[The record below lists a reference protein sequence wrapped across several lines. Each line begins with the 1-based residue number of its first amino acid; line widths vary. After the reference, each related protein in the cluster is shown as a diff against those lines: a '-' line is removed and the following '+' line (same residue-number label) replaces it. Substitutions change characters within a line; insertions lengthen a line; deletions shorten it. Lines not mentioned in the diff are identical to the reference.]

1 MRTIWLVIKH
11 DVMATLRQ
19 PSFWILTFLMPA
31 LLLAYL
37 AYSTIRYSQPDSE
50 ADRPEESTS
59 TPADIAAV
67 GLVDEADLLAEL
79 PPGFPPDLFVRFAD
93 QATARA
99 ALENEEIE
107 QYIHIPADYV
117 ATGQVTVYDQN
128 FQILQSGENMGLA
141 FHSDNEWV
149 LQYVLDYSLTGDEE
163 LVTALRNPTPGALA
177 EWHAVRPPEP
187 TDADSQALAELVS
200 SIVPYGFYFLLLMS
214 SSYLMR
220 AVVAEK
226 ENRTVEVLLLS
237 LHPRQLMVGKI
248 LAMSLVVLLQVAVWV
263 GGGVLMLDRG
273 ADLLRVAEFTFPPGF
288 LIWASLFLILGYLL
302 FASIMTAAGA
312 LATNAREGGQ
322 MMWLLI
328 IPLMPTLMFGSLFL
342 EEPNNP
348 LVLVLSLFPF
358 SAPSAMVTR
367 LAVAQVPLWQILVSL
382 AGVALTAYLFI
393 ALAGRFFRAGNLL
406 SSASFSWRRLAT
418 GWRE

>member
-11 DVMATLRQ
+11 DVGATLRQ
-19 PSFWILTFLMPA
+19 PSFWLLTFLVPA
-31 LLLAYL
+31 LLIGYL
-37 AYSTIRYSQPDSE
+37 TYSTIRYNQPDTE
-50 ADRPEESTS
+50 ADRPEESAS
-59 TPADIAAV
+59 TPADIQNI
-67 GLVDEADLLAEL
+67 GLVDEPGLLAE
-79 PPGFPPDLFVRFAD
+79 PPSGFPPDLFLRFQD

-99 ALENEEIE
+99 ALEAGEIE
-107 QYIHIPADYV
+107 QYVHIPADYV

-128 FQILQSGENMGLA
+128 FQILQSGEDMGVA
-141 FHSDNEWV
+141 FHSESEWV
-149 LQYVLDYSLTGDEE
+149 LGYLLNYSLTRDEE

-177 EWHAVRPPEP
+177 EWHALRPPEE

-200 SIVPYGFYFLLLMS
+200 TIVPYGFYFLLLMS

-237 LHPRQLMVGKI
+237 VDPRKLMVGKI
-248 LAMSLVVLLQVAVWV
+248 LAMSMVALLQVVVWV
-263 GGGVLMLDRG
+263 GGGVLILDRG

-288 LIWASLFLILGYLL
+288 LVWATLFLVVGYLL
-302 FASIMTAAGA
+302 FASVMTAAGA

-322 MMWLLI
+322 MMWLLV
-328 IPLMPTLMFGSLFL
+328 IPLMPTLMFSSMFL
-342 EEPNNP
+342 EDPNHP
-348 LVLVLSLFPF
+348 LVLGLSLFPL

-367 LAVAQVPLWQILVSL
+367 LAVAPVPVWQILISL

-406 SSASFSWRRLAT
+406 SDASFSWQRLAT
-418 GWRE
+418 GWRR

>member
-149 LQYVLDYSLTGDEE
+149 LQYVLDYSLAGDEE